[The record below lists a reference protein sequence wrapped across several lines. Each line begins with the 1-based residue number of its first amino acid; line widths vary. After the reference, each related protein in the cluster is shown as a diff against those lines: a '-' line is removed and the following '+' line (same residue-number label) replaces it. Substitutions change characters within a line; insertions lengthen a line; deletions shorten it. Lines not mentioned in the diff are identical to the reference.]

1 MSTTN
6 HVCKERNNLAKTLCQ
21 FVEEN
26 KKILFKEKV
35 KIYEFAIEMTNSVYA
50 MMDLAIL
57 YENCEDYKNAE
68 KYYLR
73 ALKFEQNCPVIYYNL
88 ADMCLNMSKNKPEKY
103 WFHKQYAL
111 RYFAKGADLNDI
123 QCMFKYIYTATV
135 DCEKSKGYL
144 SKAIEH
150 PKYKSERCSSFTEII
165 AMVILLDEMEEP
177 FAENVANE
185 KKRLNSMKDV
195 SIYKN
200 KVQLFKKLN
209 HVCECTVCYNEEL
222 NIDLKCGHCFC
233 KDCYVK
239 IIDDDLRCPI
249 CRN

>member
-1 MSTTN
+1 MSITN
-6 HVCKERNNLAKTLCQ
+6 YVCKERDNLEKNLRQ

-26 KKILFKEKV
+26 KKLLFNEKV

-50 MMDLAIL
+50 MMDLAVL

-73 ALKFEQNCPVIYYNL
+73 ALKFEQNCPIIYYNL
-88 ADMCLNMSKNKPEKY
+88 ADMYLTMSKKEEDL
-103 WFHKQYAL
+103 FHKQYAL
-111 RYFAKGADLNDI
+111 QYFAKGADLNDI
-123 QCMFKYIYTATV
+123 QCMFRYIYTAPV

-150 PKYKSERCSSFTEII
+150 PKYKSERCSSFAGII
-165 AMVILLDEMEEP
+165 SMVILLGEMEEP

-185 KKRLNSMKDV
+185 KKRLNSIKDV

-209 HVCECTVCYNEEL
+209 HVCECPVCYDEKL

-233 KDCYVK
+233 DDCYVK